1 MKNRF
6 LLLGAMALV
15 GVLGVGLASCGGS
28 NNDTIKLYSREAG
41 SGTRECFFE
50 GIGYG
55 DVKKDDKWNEGVV
68 VSSASSNGAI
78 MTSVGD
84 DESGLGYCSLD
95 SIDTVKSIKG
105 LTFEGVAASEE
116 TVVDGTYKLQRNFN
130 FVSADSSL
138 LDSQHALA
146 KDAFVAFMTESREG
160 LLAIAAEGGILTTS
174 ITNAKSWSEI
184 ATSEFPNLDIE
195 GVTINACGS
204 TSVENVL
211 SGLASA
217 FKEATGC
224 TVTPNQ
230 TGSGDAVP
238 GVTGEGSTQYEI
250 GFLSRE
256 IEADELASLTDANA
270 RGAICKDAVVPIVN
284 TANTAVT
291 NSTAEALAAAY
302 KGEITTWSEFAEL
315 VA

>member
-138 LDSQHALA
+138 LDAQHALA
-146 KDAFVAFMTESREG
+146 KDAFVAFMTESKEG
-160 LLAIAAEGGILTTS
+160 LQAIAAEGGILTKS
-174 ITNAKSWSEI
+174 VASAKSWSEI

-256 IEADELASLTDANA
+256 IEADERASLTEANKK
-270 RGAICKDAVVPIVN
+270 GSICKDAVVPIVN
-284 TANTAVT
+284 AANTAVT

>member
-15 GVLGVGLASCGGS
+15 SVLGVGLASCGG
-28 NNDTIKLYSREAG
+28 NNDTIKLYSREHG

-138 LDSQHALA
+138 LDAQHALA
-146 KDAFVAFMTESREG
+146 KDAFVAFMTESKEG
-160 LLAIAAEGGILTTS
+160 LQAIAAEGGILTKS
-174 ITNAKSWSEI
+174 VANAKTWKEI
-184 ATSEFPNLDIE
+184 AETKFPNLDID

-211 SGLASA
+211 GGLASA

-238 GVTGEGSTQYEI
+238 GITGEKTTKYEI

-256 IEADELASLTDANA
+256 IEADELASLTEANA
-270 RGAICKDAVVPIVN
+270 KGSICKDAVVPIVN
-284 TANTAVT
+284 AANTAVT

>member
-15 GVLGVGLASCGGS
+15 GVLGVGLASCGG
-28 NNDTIKLYSREAG
+28 NNDTIKLYSREHG

-138 LDSQHALA
+138 LDAQHALA
-146 KDAFVAFMTESREG
+146 KDAFVAFMTESKEG
-160 LLAIAAEGGILTTS
+160 LQAIAAEGGILTKS
-174 ITNAKSWSEI
+174 VANAKTWKEI
-184 ATSEFPNLDIE
+184 AETKFPNLDID
-195 GVTINACGS
+195 GATINACGS

-211 SGLASA
+211 GGLASA

-238 GVTGEGSTQYEI
+238 GITGEKTTKYEI

-256 IEADELASLTDANA
+256 IEADELASLTEANA
-270 RGAICKDAVVPIVN
+270 KGSICKDAVVPIVN
-284 TANTAVT
+284 AANTAVT

>member
-138 LDSQHALA
+138 LDAQHALA
-146 KDAFVAFMTESREG
+146 KDAFVAFMTESKEG
-160 LLAIAAEGGILTTS
+160 LQAIAAEGGILTKS
-174 ITNAKSWSEI
+174 VASAKSWSEI

-256 IEADELASLTDANA
+256 IEADEKASLTEANKK
-270 RGAICKDAVVPIVN
+270 GSICKDAVVPIVN
-284 TANTAVT
+284 AANTAVT

>member
-6 LLLGAMALV
+6 LLLGAMVLV

-138 LDSQHALA
+138 LDAQHALA
-146 KDAFVAFMTESREG
+146 KDAFVAFMTESKEG
-160 LLAIAAEGGILTTS
+160 LQAIAAEGGILTKS
-174 ITNAKSWSEI
+174 VASAKSWSEI
-184 ATSEFPNLDIE
+184 ATSEFPNLNIK

-256 IEADELASLTDANA
+256 IKDDEDASLTDANA

-284 TANTAVT
+284 AANTAVT